1 MKQPTIRTL
10 DLSISLVCALL
21 YLAVSLAVLRFI
33 APAFISSQSTELVLI
48 GFALVAVWLIGSAVG
63 AYHLFK
69 KRRTPAATTKEEN
82 L

>member
-33 APAFISSQSTELVLI
+33 APALVSSNSD
-48 GFALVAVWLIGSAVG
+48 ALVIIGLALIAIWLIGSAVG
-63 AYHLFK
+63 AYHLFT